1 MTRAIAYAR
10 VSTLEQASEGVSL
23 EAQKKRICAWCET
36 QNVHLLDVIIDT
48 GLSGGRID
56 NRPELQ
62 RALNVCK
69 RGDVLVVY
77 SLSLLGRTTRDVLAI
92 MDQLRGRGVD
102 LASLSEKVDTSSASG
117 KLIFHLM
124 AIIGAFERGVISE
137 RTRMAIQHLQRQGRY
152 TGGHRPFGWEI
163 NTNGNLSPN
172 FVELRIILRAREL
185 RQSGLGYRRIAD
197 LLHVEGFVPPSGFR
211 WHPEQIRRWVRS
223 IRPLVLDNT

>member
-1 MTRAIAYAR
+1 MPRAIAYVR
-10 VSTLEQASEGVSL
+10 VSTLEQADEGVSL
-23 EAQKKRICAWCET
+23 EAQEKRIRAWCEA
-36 QNVHLLDVIIDT
+36 QNVSLLGVFIDA

-77 SLSLLGRTTRDVLAI
+77 SLSRLSRTTRDVLAI

-117 KLIFHLM
+117 KLTFHLM
-124 AIIGAFERGVISE
+124 AIIGEFERDVISE

-163 NTNGNLSPN
+163 NADGTLAPNL
-172 FVELRIILRAREL
+172 VEFRILLRAREL
-185 RQSGLGYRRIAD
+185 RQSGLGYRRIANS
-197 LLHVEGFVPPSGFR
+197 LHAEGFVLPSGFR
-211 WHPEQIRRWVRS
+211 CHPEQIRRWVQS
-223 IRPLVLDNT
+223 IRPLVSDNT